1 LFLENIERE
10 AWVKRDF
17 RLTRS
22 TDLKRVRNF
31 GKSYAHPLVV
41 LVAIPS
47 TEDRPREALREPA
60 PGIPEKRMLSRV
72 AVTGGRSVGGAVQRN
87 RAKRLLREAMRAL
100 IPAIRPGWDL
110 VLIARQPLLKATHPQ
125 VQAAVSQLMRR
136 ADLLVPGQ
144 HKNVG

>member
-1 LFLENIERE
+1 MRLSLENTERE

-47 TEDRPREALREPA
+47 TGKGLRV
-60 PGIPEKRMLSRV
+60 GII
-72 AVTGGRSVGGAVQRN
+72 AGRSVGGAVQRN
-87 RAKRLLREAMRAL
+87 RAKRLLREAMRL
-100 IPAIRPGWDL
+100 LVSRVSPGWDL
-110 VLIARQPLLKATHPQ
+110 VLIARQPMLKTTLQQ
-125 VQAAVSQLMRR
+125 VHVALSQLASR
-136 ADLLVPGQ
+136 AGLLSN
-144 HKNVG
+144 HSDAL